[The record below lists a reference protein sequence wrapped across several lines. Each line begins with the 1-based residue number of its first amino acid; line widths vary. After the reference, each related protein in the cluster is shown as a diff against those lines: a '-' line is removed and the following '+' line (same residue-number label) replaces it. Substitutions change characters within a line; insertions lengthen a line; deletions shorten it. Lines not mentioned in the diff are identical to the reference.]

1 MVKKGTPKS
10 APMNACA
17 GMRLPLII
25 GTAIL
30 LLLLFI
36 LIAVAVTM
44 QTNSKRKSNNCATK
58 SCTVYLF
65 HSPTC
70 PHCVKAMPEFEA
82 FEEWATPKYPNMS
95 VERVSVPDATPAQQ
109 NMIRCLN
116 VTKVPTV
123 VFVRRNGS
131 LHYLDGPCTKENLKK
146 HAEKAWA

>member
-1 MVKKGTPKS
+1 MS
-10 APMNACA
+10 ACA

-44 QTNSKRKSNNCATK
+44 HTNSKRATDRCSTR
-58 SCTVYLF
+58 SCTVYMF

-70 PHCVKAMPEFEA
+70 PHCTKAMPEFEA
-82 FEEWATPKYPNMS
+82 FVTWARSKYPKMNA
-95 VERVSVPDATPAQQ
+95 ERISVPDATPAQQ
-109 NMIRCLN
+109 KMIRCLN

-123 VFVRRNGS
+123 VFVKRNGS
-131 LHYLDGPCTKENLKK
+131 LHYLDQPCTKENLKT
-146 HAEKAWA
+146 HAAKAWA